1 MTNSEEM
8 EVVFLVADLSG
19 YTALTEAHGGES
31 AAGIAT
37 RYFEIVQDVLQPD
50 TILVERIG
58 DEALIVS
65 KSAENLIRLAIDLQK
80 VIEKEPLFP
89 SVHIGIHAGRAF
101 YKEGRYF
108 GTALNLASRVA
119 AHARGGQILCTDHVA
134 ELTDQIKGFEYC
146 NQELVKFKNITDP
159 VTVFEI
165 VREYKGKDINLI
177 DPVCRMQ
184 VRKDTAPARIPYG
197 GRTHYFCSFD
207 CAKAFVDRPDRYI
220 EVLNG
225 SDNAKRTSHSKT

>member
-8 EVVFLVADLSG
+8 EVVFL
-19 YTALTEAHGGES
+19 
-31 AAGIAT
+31 
-37 RYFEIVQDVLQPD
+37 
-50 TILVERIG
+50 
-58 DEALIVS
+58 
-65 KSAENLIRLAIDLQK
+65 
-80 VIEKEPLFP
+80 
-89 SVHIGIHAGRAF
+89 
-101 YKEGRYF
+101 
-108 GTALNLASRVA
+108 VA

-146 NQELVKFKNITDP
+146 NQELVKFKNIADP

-197 GRTHYFCSFD
+197 GRTQYFCSFD
-207 CAKAFVDRPDRYI
+207 CAKAFVDRPNRYI

-225 SDNAKRTSHSKT
+225 RDNAKRTSHFKT